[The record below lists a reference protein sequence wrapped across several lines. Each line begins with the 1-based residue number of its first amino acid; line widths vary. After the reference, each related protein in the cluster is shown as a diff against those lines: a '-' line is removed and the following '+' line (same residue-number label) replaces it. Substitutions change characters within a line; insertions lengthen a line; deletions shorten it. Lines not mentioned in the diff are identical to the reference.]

1 MVCGLLLYNVV
12 FSFASLDTLATGD
25 FFMWF
30 VLSQLTPE
38 VPENLQN
45 LQIQVPPVFYK
56 LMVLVLLLGIG
67 MLLFE
72 RLVDWFLWWIR
83 NKFF

>member
-1 MVCGLLLYNVV
+1 MW
-12 FSFASLDTLATGD
+12 LA
-25 FFMWF
+25 
-30 VLSQLTPE
+30 LSQLTPE
-38 VPENLQN
+38 VPENLQS

-56 LMVLVLLLGIG
+56 LMFLVLLLGIG